1 MNKERFNEYIRTR
14 YEPQV
19 NWYDKKS
26 IHNKWLTY
34 LLQIPVLILAAITPI
49 LAALEYITITIVSSA
64 FVAAG
69 LVILKFCKFEGLW
82 HTYRTTCETLKKE
95 KVHHDM
101 LTDVYTKA
109 ENPDKLFVE
118 RVEAIISKEH
128 TRWVEVV
135 TKKEKK
141 NDTGFGGR

>member
-1 MNKERFNEYIRTR
+1 MENNTFINYIKTR

-19 NWYDKKS
+19 DWYDKKS
-26 IHNKWLTY
+26 ILNKWLTY
-34 LLQIPVLILAAITPI
+34 LLQIPVLILAAVTPI
-49 LAALEYITITIVSSA
+49 LAALEYITITIISSA

-69 LVILKFCKFEGLW
+69 LVVLKFCKFEGLW

-95 KVHHDM
+95 KVYHDM
-101 LTDVYTKA
+101 LTDVYAKA
-109 ENPDKLFVE
+109 ENPNKLFVE
-118 RVEAIISKEH
+118 RVEIVISKEH

-141 NDTGFGGR
+141 DDAGLGGR